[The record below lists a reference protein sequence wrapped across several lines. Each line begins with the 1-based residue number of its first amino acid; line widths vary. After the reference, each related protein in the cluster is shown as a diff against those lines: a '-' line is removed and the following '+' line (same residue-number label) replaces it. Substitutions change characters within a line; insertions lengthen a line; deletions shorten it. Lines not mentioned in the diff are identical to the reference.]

1 MKEKI
6 LKGTIFLTGAGILTR
21 IIGFLYRIFLANA
34 LGETELGIYQLV
46 FPVYTICFTLYASGL
61 QTAVSQLVSNPRY
74 KYSKKV
80 IRTGILLSL
89 SVSVLLSVIIFSF
102 SDFISIHFL
111 FTERTASLLKIL
123 AFIFPFCGVTSM
135 INGYFY
141 GLREAKVPALTQLI
155 EQLFRVGF
163 VFLIFTSHIC
173 EFSCG
178 IAVGG
183 LIAGE
188 IASNLYN
195 LISLKRTKG
204 KETGILTLTK
214 RKIAGALLRQA
225 VPLSG
230 TKLVISL
237 LSSFESVLIPIMF
250 TRYGLPHDDSLALY
264 GVITGIVL
272 PFIMFPGTITNSL
285 SVLLLPEISKADNE
299 KNREKIQH
307 TTRITIKYSL
317 LLGCMAT
324 AVFLNFGKMIGVI
337 FFHSE
342 NAGKLLTL
350 LAVICPFIY
359 VSTTLSS
366 IINGLS
372 KTHITFR
379 NTVLGL
385 FVRILFLVFITPVYG
400 VYGYL
405 LGLLLSQII
414 ISLLDGTY
422 LIQNGYTEIFL
433 GKWLVFPFMCLSLSL
448 MICRFFLQKL
458 CLSLH
463 TERDIWLLFS
473 IIPAFLISFLVFKI
487 TGLIDR
493 KDLI

>member
-6 LKGTIFLTGAGILTR
+6 IKGTIFLTVAGILTR
-21 IIGFLYRIFLANA
+21 IIGFLYRIFLANT

-46 FPVYTICFTLYASGL
+46 FPVYSICFTLYASGL
-61 QTAVSQLVSNPRY
+61 QTAVSQLVSNPHY

-80 IRTGILLSL
+80 IRTGIILSLCVSLSL
-89 SVSVLLSVIIFSF
+89 SIIVFTF
-102 SDFISIHFL
+102 SDFISVRML
-111 FTERTASLLKIL
+111 FAPKTSSLLKIL
-123 AFIFPFCGVTSM
+123 AIVFPFCGVTSM

-141 GLREAKVPALTQLI
+141 GLREAKVPAFTQMI

-163 VFLIFTSHIC
+163 VFLIYVSHFC
-173 EFSCG
+173 EFSSKA
-178 IAVGG
+178 AVAG

-188 IASNLYN
+188 ISSNIYN
-195 LISLKRTKG
+195 LFSLRHAKE
-204 KETGILTLTK
+204 KETGILSLSH
-214 RKIAGALLRQA
+214 RKIAGAIMRQA

-250 TRYGLPHDDSLALY
+250 TRYGLSHDNSLALY

-272 PFIMFPGTITNSL
+272 PFILFPGTITNSL

-299 KNREKIQH
+299 NDSGKIRH
-307 TTRITIKYSL
+307 TTHITIKYSL

-324 AVFLNFGKMIGVI
+324 AVFLNFGKTIGTL

-350 LAVICPFIY
+350 LAIICPFIY
-359 VSTTLSS
+359 VSTTLAS

-385 FVRILFLVFITPVYG
+385 MVRILFLVFITPRYG

-414 ISLLDGTY
+414 ISILDGAY
-422 LIQNGYTEIFL
+422 LIHNGYTQIEP
-433 GKWLVFPFMCLSLSL
+433 GKWLLFPGILITVLLWGFQMLTQKICLSLN
-448 MICRFFLQKL
+448 
-458 CLSLH
+458 
-463 TERDIWLLFS
+463 TERDIWLFLS
-473 IIPAFLISFLVFKI
+473 IIPAFVLSLLVLWG
-487 TGLIDR
+487 TGLIQ
-493 KDLI
+493 KNDLS